1 MKTHVKAA
9 HAVYLAKP
17 MIAILDTT
25 RDGWKFVRILSGLG
39 HKVSWI
45 VPEDKAVGFDALPA
59 NFRGCVHKIGFE
71 DQSMIDT
78 AMAGCE
84 SKLILAEGKKFGK
97 IASKAIH
104 SASETKGDLPAFLV
118 LANGGAYEYTE
129 LPHYKAPPA
138 KSVANEQANLLP
150 LQHVG

>member
-1 MKTHVKAA
+1 MSTYERLPFFIWRKYAARGSWSTSSAISFTLGNGCIKTIERF
-9 HAVYLAKP
+9 AKKR
-17 MIAILDTT
+17 AKLKVDT
-25 RDGWKFVRILSGLG
+25 
-39 HKVSWI
+39 
-45 VPEDKAVGFDALPA
+45 
-59 NFRGCVHKIGFE
+59 
-71 DQSMIDT
+71 
-78 AMAGCE
+78 
-84 SKLILAEGKKFGK
+84 KLILAEGKKFGK